1 MELTPNNLDQLSGI
15 AQCLDDQC
23 APPDIAQEAAESEKP
38 LSDYAKRIQPA
49 MKMEFFK
56 ALLTLRSVVVNRAYL
71 LHNEAVKELYL
82 GGDSEAES
90 FERLV
95 QERAIIPFLYD
106 ERQLSDFKGT
116 DLSRDVEDYW
126 VKAEAKGTNKLRL
139 SWDDKRNG
147 TLITDHISK
156 RFGGFFKTIDDL
168 RPDLLRNDFS
178 LSTFDDES
186 IRQMLKNMRDFANRV
201 QDETGRPVKRKEI
214 YHEFVCVGGLHKD
227 HLVFDLKKPL
237 AMQIKALADLK
248 YNVNLPDVLNRYVVT
263 SQGSTSRECLQ
274 EIKELTEGIKEVD
287 EKELQD
293 LMMAV
298 AGVGLDIASKAVQL
312 TDIGSVSLDDIV
324 AVRNDPIWA
333 LHHQIA
339 VENLPD
345 NKRPMS
351 EQKFVQDPLE
361 SIRRV
366 SGSLGNVVERL
377 GQIQRDSRLREA
389 TERWEVRLSA
399 LGIFE
404 MVASE
409 AGHAFGLP
417 HLPEDPVS
425 EHSLSRGMVPLVA
438 HAVVYLEGG
447 GLKYEIKQPVFQG
460 KIWAET
466 AAKIAREVRSRLSF
480 EGTEIAP
487 TGDQLRPDQQGGGLE
502 VKDRDD

>member
-1 MELTPNNLDQLSGI
+1 M
-15 AQCLDDQC
+15 
-23 APPDIAQEAAESEKP
+23 
-38 LSDYAKRIQPA
+38 
-49 MKMEFFK
+49 
-56 ALLTLRSVVVNRAYL
+56 
-71 LHNEAVKELYL
+71 
-82 GGDSEAES
+82 
-90 FERLV
+90 
-95 QERAIIPFLYD
+95 
-106 ERQLSDFKGT
+106 
-116 DLSRDVEDYW
+116 
-126 VKAEAKGTNKLRL
+126 
-139 SWDDKRNG
+139 
-147 TLITDHISK
+147 
-156 RFGGFFKTIDDL
+156 
-168 RPDLLRNDFS
+168 
-178 LSTFDDES
+178 
-186 IRQMLKNMRDFANRV
+186 
-201 QDETGRPVKRKEI
+201 
-214 YHEFVCVGGLHKD
+214 
-227 HLVFDLKKPL
+227 
-237 AMQIKALADLK
+237 
-248 YNVNLPDVLNRYVVT
+248 
-263 SQGSTSRECLQ
+263 
-274 EIKELTEGIKEVD
+274 
-287 EKELQD
+287 
-293 LMMAV
+293 
-298 AGVGLDIASKAVQL
+298 